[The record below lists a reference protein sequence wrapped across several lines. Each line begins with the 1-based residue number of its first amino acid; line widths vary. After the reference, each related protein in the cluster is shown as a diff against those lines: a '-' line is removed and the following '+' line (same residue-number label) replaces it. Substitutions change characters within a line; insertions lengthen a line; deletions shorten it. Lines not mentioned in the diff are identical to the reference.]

1 MFFPMIYSDNG
12 VYKNKKEFKKTK
24 KTLFNCF
31 LFIKRLITR
40 INKLKFKT
48 TLNKDPA
55 MVWFRLDPKKGFKKI
70 PVIKSR

>member
-55 MVWFRLDPKKGFKKI
+55 MV
-70 PVIKSR
+70 